1 MGLVSGARQSFLT
14 SPVFVL
20 PDGPS
25 LRGASIPLASEC
37 ATHKAHTHLSPVQG
51 MARMRFSVS
60 VDNGRSRLLALL
72 VHQMDKVELIR
83 VPGKMLVMPS

>member
-1 MGLVSGARQSFLT
+1 
-14 SPVFVL
+14 
-20 PDGPS
+20 
-25 LRGASIPLASEC
+25 
-37 ATHKAHTHLSPVQG
+37 